1 MENGRGWTGEW
12 TGNGPEMDWRVVE
25 LALFSR
31 HHVGSAVEHAP
42 LVAGE
47 RMDASLDGKART
59 ETGPHSIHLC
69 SGEEHAPLTPC
80 AIRHQPACHASE
92 AAMCA

>member
-1 MENGRGWTGEW
+1 MEIWRTAGDGLENGL
-12 TGNGPEMDWRVVE
+12 EMDWRVVE

-47 RMDASLDGKART
+47 RMDASLDGKAARHGLRLGRT
-59 ETGPHSIHLC
+59 PSIC
-69 SGEEHAPLTPC
+69 TPESNM
-80 AIRHQPACHASE
+80 RL
-92 AAMCA
+92 